1 MVFGTSQHL
10 TSPHCTSPHPPAPH
24 HTPCTWASG
33 APENLAKAMTLMHS
47 GWMEGS
53 PQSGDQLSSSI
64 PPPPHQHFPHLLT
77 PPWWSSL
84 TLPPPST
91 HFATNS
97 TTSDT
102 SLSLS
107 ACASPTSAKIG
118 QHPCPPVLKNSLY
131 SANYIFEACP
141 TTAKVLVLCLH
152 LPASSLPPSTP
163 EHQQTG
169 ARPPPRPHRPRLPWT
184 LRRPAL
190 ATPYYSAREP
200 PALQPLLL
208 STSNPSLRVLGSWP
222 SVTQELRKARISLTT
237 TSGRSHMTRWPEP
250 PTTASRTTPGTS
262 SR

>member
-152 LPASSLPPSTP
+152 LPASSLHPQHP
-163 EHQQTG
+163 G
-169 ARPPPRPHRPRLPWT
+169 A
-184 LRRPAL
+184 PADR
-190 ATPYYSAREP
+190 SP
-200 PALQPLLL
+200 PAATAAQASSSLDTPG
-208 STSNPSLRVLGSWP
+208 SGASNSILFSQG
-222 SVTQELRKARISLTT
+222 
-237 TSGRSHMTRWPEP
+237 
-250 PTTASRTTPGTS
+250 ASRSATSPLIHFKPLPPGPGVLALCNS
-262 SR
+262 GAEEGPDLPDHHLGPVPHDEVAGAAHHGLAHHPGHQ